1 MEILA
6 ATTEDEVA
14 ATFRRAELQSPR
26 FREEVLAGTRG
37 WRIGGLFDG
46 LPDDID
52 WFRVALEPA
61 EVLALRYIDWDWW
74 LCISGGMRSPVD
86 AAERIRA
93 GLVPDAD
100 AESELPLAA
109 RLRSDDPPPELIAVT
124 TGAGEPPVVIDGHVR
139 LTAYALHPE
148 FLPARLEILLGISPR
163 AREWCNY

>member
-1 MEILA
+1 VEILA

-14 ATFRRAELQSPR
+14 TTFARAELQSPR
-26 FREEVLAGTRG
+26 FRDEVLAGTRG

-46 LPDDID
+46 LPEDID
-52 WFRVALEPA
+52 WSRVALEPA

-74 LCISGGMRSPVD
+74 LRISDGTRSAVV

-93 GLVPDAD
+93 GLVPGADAD
-100 AESELPLAA
+100 SERPLAA

-124 TGAGEPPVVIDGHVR
+124 TDLSAPPVLVEGHVR

-148 FLPARLEILLGISPR
+148 FLPPRLEILLGISPR
-163 AREWCNY
+163 VREWSEY